1 MIRTWREK
9 FNIIVVVVNLIGIGI
24 GGSIVWHW
32 WFLPMWL
39 LWISFCGGIVQV
51 VKGGKV
57 ED

>member
-1 MIRTWREK
+1 MIHAWREK

-39 LWISFCGGIVQV
+39 LWVSFCGGLIQV
-51 VKGGKV
+51 IKENK
-57 ED
+57 